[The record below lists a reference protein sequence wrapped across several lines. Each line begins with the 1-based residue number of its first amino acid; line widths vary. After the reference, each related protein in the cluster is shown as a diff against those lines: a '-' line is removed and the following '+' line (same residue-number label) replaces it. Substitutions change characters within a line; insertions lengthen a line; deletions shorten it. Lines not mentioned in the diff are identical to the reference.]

1 MSGFACLVILGSKES
16 FISNLAQERVIVL
29 IAKPF
34 LSDSMKKMICAVRII
49 AFILSLELGSAPAKA
64 IALEKITASY
74 GAISGSSAPIWVAKE
89 ARLFEKQG
97 LEVDLVYIPGPRNIM
112 ALVGG
117 SVQFANHSGVP
128 ALESYKRGADATL
141 IASPMDRVDH
151 SLVVQKNITN
161 IDDLRGKVLGF
172 SSAGSLTDVVLR
184 EGLRLNG
191 LSERD
196 VTLLAVG
203 DLSARLSGI
212 RNGRLHGAII
222 AGIQFVTASNMGF
235 RQLIDFS
242 KLPIEIAGSG
252 IIARRSYLLKN
263 PDTTLKFLKGWIEGI
278 YIFKSNPQFSRNAI
292 KKYVATQEPEI
303 LDAIYTTYK
312 DKLVLKPV
320 PRLAVVKYMAS
331 LLSRSY
337 AGVPDVNPEGF
348 IEPRF
353 MSDLEKSG
361 FFEEMNRRYLK

>member
-1 MSGFACLVILGSKES
+1 
-16 FISNLAQERVIVL
+16 
-29 IAKPF
+29 
-34 LSDSMKKMICAVRII
+34 MKIIHTVRII
-49 AFILSLELGSAPAKA
+49 LLVLSLEPLSAPAKA

-89 ARLFEKQG
+89 AHLFEKQG
-97 LEVDLVYIPGPRNIM
+97 LDVDLVYIPGPRNIM

-128 ALESYKRGADATL
+128 ALESYKRGSDATM

-151 SLVVQKNITN
+151 SLVVQKSISNV
-161 IDDLRGKVLGF
+161 DELRGKVLGF

-191 LSERD
+191 LSEKD

-203 DLSARLSGI
+203 DESARLSGI

-222 AGIQFVTASNMGF
+222 SGIQLASASKMGF

-252 IIARRSYLLKN
+252 IVARRSYLVKN
-263 PDTTLKFLKGWIEGI
+263 PDISLRFLKGWVEGI
-278 YIFKSNPQFSRNAI
+278 YVFKSNPQLSRNAI
-292 KKYVATQEPEI
+292 KKYVATQDQEVLETI
-303 LDAIYTTYK
+303 YAIYK
-312 DKLVLKPV
+312 DKLALKPV
-320 PRLAVVKYMAS
+320 PRLAVVKYMAG
-331 LLSRSY
+331 LLSRNY
-337 AGVPDVNPEGF
+337 AGPQDVNLETF
-348 IEPRF
+348 AEPRF
-353 MSDLEKSG
+353 VNDLEKSG
-361 FFEEMNRRYLK
+361 FFDEMNRRYQK

>member
-1 MSGFACLVILGSKES
+1 MMRMLYAS
-16 FISNLAQERVIVL
+16 RT
-29 IAKPF
+29 IA
-34 LSDSMKKMICAVRII
+34 
-49 AFILSLELGSAPAKA
+49 AFILSLGLVSAPTKA

-74 GAISGSSAPIWVAKE
+74 GAISGSSAPIWVAKQ

-117 SVQFANHSGVP
+117 SVEFANHSGVP

-141 IASPMDRVDH
+141 VASPMDRVDH

-191 LSERD
+191 LSEKD

-222 AGIQFVTASNMGF
+222 AGIH
-235 RQLIDFS
+235 L
-242 KLPIEIAGSG
+242 
-252 IIARRSYLLKN
+252 
-263 PDTTLKFLKGWIEGI
+263 
-278 YIFKSNPQFSRNAI
+278 
-292 KKYVATQEPEI
+292 
-303 LDAIYTTYK
+303 
-312 DKLVLKPV
+312 
-320 PRLAVVKYMAS
+320 
-331 LLSRSY
+331 
-337 AGVPDVNPEGF
+337 
-348 IEPRF
+348 
-353 MSDLEKSG
+353 
-361 FFEEMNRRYLK
+361 

>member
-1 MSGFACLVILGSKES
+1 MIQIPCMAWIFAT
-16 FISNLAQERVIVL
+16 
-29 IAKPF
+29 
-34 LSDSMKKMICAVRII
+34 
-49 AFILSLELGSAPAKA
+49 FILAFGLASAPIKA
-64 IALEKITASY
+64 QALEKISAGY

-89 ARLFEKQG
+89 ARLFEKYG

-117 SVQFANHSGVP
+117 SIQFANHSGVP
-128 ALESYKRGADATL
+128 ALESYKRGSDAAL

-151 SLVVQKNITN
+151 SLVVQKSIGR
-161 IDDLRGKVLGF
+161 IEDLRGKILGF

-191 LSERD
+191 ISEKD
-196 VTLLAVG
+196 VTLLSVG

-222 AGIQFVTASNMGF
+222 AGIQLATASSMGF

-252 IIARRSYLLKN
+252 IIGRRSYLVKN
-263 PDTTLKFLKGWIEGI
+263 PDTSLNFLKAWIEGI
-278 YIFKSNPQFSRNAI
+278 YTFKSNPQLSRSSI
-292 KKYVATQEPEI
+292 KKYVATSDNEVLEM
-303 LDAIYTTYK
+303 IYAMYK
-312 DKLVLKPV
+312 DKLSTKPV
-320 PRLAVVKYMAS
+320 PRLTVVKYMAS

-337 AGVPDVNPEGF
+337 TGGQDLSPEGF
-348 IEPRF
+348 IEPKF
-353 MSDLEKSG
+353 INELEKSG
-361 FFEEMNRRYLK
+361 FFEEMNRRYEK

>member
-1 MSGFACLVILGSKES
+1 MKPILSTARIVAASILG
-16 FISNLAQERVIVL
+16 FG
-29 IAKPF
+29 
-34 LSDSMKKMICAVRII
+34 
-49 AFILSLELGSAPAKA
+49 LGSAP
-64 IALEKITASY
+64 IGVQALEKISAGY

-89 ARLFEKQG
+89 ARLFEKYG
-97 LEVDLVYIPGPRNIM
+97 LEADLVYIPGPRNIM

-117 SVQFANHSGVP
+117 SIQFANHSGVP
-128 ALESYKRGADATL
+128 ALEAYKRGSDATL
-141 IASPMDRVDH
+141 VASPMDRVDH
-151 SLVVQKNITN
+151 SLVVQKSITR

-191 LSERD
+191 ISEKD
-196 VTLLAVG
+196 VTLLSVG

-222 AGIQFVTASNMGF
+222 AGIQLATASSMGF

-263 PDTTLKFLKGWIEGI
+263 PDTSLRFLKAWIEGI
-278 YIFKSNPQFSRNAI
+278 YIFKSNPQLSRSSI
-292 KKYVATQEPEI
+292 KKYVASS
-303 LDAIYTTYK
+303 DAEVLEMIYTMYS
-312 DKLVLKPV
+312 DKLSTKPT
-320 PRLAVVKYMAS
+320 PRLAVVKYMAT
-331 LLSRSY
+331 LLARSY
-337 AGVPDVNPEGF
+337 AGGQDLSPEGF

-353 MSDLEKSG
+353 ITELEKSG
-361 FFEEMNRRYLK
+361 FFEEMNRRYEK